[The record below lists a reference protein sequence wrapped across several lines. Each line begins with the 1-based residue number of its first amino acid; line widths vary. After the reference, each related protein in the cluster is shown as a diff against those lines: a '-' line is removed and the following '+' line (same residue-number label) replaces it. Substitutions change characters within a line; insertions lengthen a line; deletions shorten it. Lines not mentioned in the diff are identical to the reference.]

1 MKTREQELD
10 EARRLLASYLDL
22 AADQQDDDAFVAR
35 GNGFCDR
42 KYSDDFLQL
51 RIAQLTARVAELS
64 PTAAADGADTP

>member
-1 MKTREQELD
+1 MTPSDLQPPTSELA
-10 EARRLLASYLDL
+10 EAQCLLDAYLDL

-51 RIAQLTARVAELS
+51 QIAQLTARVANLREKQQQ
-64 PTAAADGADTP
+64 